1 LRVFLLEYHPY
12 RRETHNFNGNPKRRW
27 RRETMNLE
35 NWLKDDEIEKKEILE
50 LFNSNGEPMFDDLE
64 FFQRLH

>member
-1 LRVFLLEYHPY
+1 
-12 RRETHNFNGNPKRRW
+12 
-27 RRETMNLE
+27 MNLE